1 MIEVKASP
9 RWNAPLINK
18 AHAVEQIA
26 MLSFRKSTIL
36 SPRLALGGARAFMTV
51 PKQRAEEPASAVA
64 AGAEDFGAPEKALP
78 LAPSKDSKDWTLPV
92 APPKDSK
99 DWKALPPAPPKDGK
113 ALPPSPT
120 AKRPEVPPPPI

>member
-36 SPRLALGGARAFMTV
+36 SPRLALGGARTM
-51 PKQRAEEPASAVA
+51 ASAGVMPRQARA
-64 AGAEDFGAPEKALP
+64 APAAPLFPAILKTK
-78 LAPSKDSKDWTLPV
+78 PSKIRARGLRNF
-92 APPKDSK
+92 AP
-99 DWKALPPAPPKDGK
+99 
-113 ALPPSPT
+113 T
-120 AKRPEVPPPPI
+120 